1 MEVSHSF
8 SDLNYWAVLVAA
20 VSGFVI
26 GGLWYAPF
34 LFGKR
39 WMADNGFKEED
50 LKEGTAKVMGGALI
64 MSVVSAIFLGLIT
77 QGHPGLM
84 SGIHVGLFISVGL
97 ISTSMAVNYLFE
109 RKPMSLFLINA
120 GNQIVT
126 YVVMGAI
133 LGGWQ

>member
-1 MEVSHSF
+1 MAS
-8 SDLNYWAVLVAA
+8 

-39 WMADNGFKEED
+39 WMVDNGFKDED
-50 LKEGTAKVMGGALI
+50 SKEGTEKVMGGALVFSI
-64 MSVVSAIFLGLIT
+64 VSVIFLGLIT
-77 QGHPGLM
+77 QVHPGLM

-109 RKPMSLFLINA
+109 RKPLSLFLINA
-120 GNQIVT
+120 GNQLVT
-126 YVVMGAI
+126 YIVMGAI